1 MDTDKI
7 QTLLHHRPPYLMVSE
22 VIEHS
27 PEQIT
32 TLKQHEGD
40 EGHLTGHFP
49 GHPVVPGAM
58 MQELCTQS
66 AGILLTVHHSPVK
79 DYDSR
84 TTKGHALG
92 VLHKVKNARYL
103 KMASPQRPLTAQ
115 VELVH
120 SIDNL
125 FEFKARVLQDENLVA
140 KMTFQLLNL
149 SDSVLDI

>member
-1 MDTDKI
+1 MDKEKI

-27 PEQIT
+27 PVQIKT
-32 TLKQHEGD
+32 IKNHEGS

-66 AGILLTVHHSPVK
+66 AGILLTIHHSPVK

-84 TTKGHALG
+84 TTKGYALG

-103 KMASPQRPLTAQ
+103 KMASPQRSLTGH
-115 VELVH
+115 VELTH

-125 FEFKARVLQDENLVA
+125 FEFKAKVFQDENLVA

-149 SDSVLDI
+149 NDSVLDI